1 MHYFKY
7 HTSRYS
13 AYRVTMLISM
23 LLVFVALT
31 SVVQAQPSVFDYPRK
46 AEFVVIEYNQSHAM
60 LLNEDKTPLLR
71 IFGDG
76 RVVVHYPVTMKLAG
90 DYEMNLTDGQ
100 IQKLLISL
108 EQNSLM
114 TFNAGTLIAKVKAE
128 KTRLAT
134 TTSNTLSLRS
144 DTTNTIINIH
154 LEKYIPGATSIA
166 KNNFSQSIVW
176 ANLSLQ
182 AKKYSAIPELAGIA
196 QAESILRAYLKN
208 KSLVKTK

>member
-1 MHYFKY
+1 MHFFKY
-7 HTSRYS
+7 QISRYS
-13 AYRVTMLISM
+13 AYCVTMLISV
-23 LLVFVALT
+23 LLVFVALS
-31 SVVQAQPSVFDYPRK
+31 SVVQAQTSVFDYPRK
-46 AEFVVIEYNQSHAM
+46 AEFVVIEYTQSHAM

-76 RVVVHYPVTMKLAG
+76 SVVVHYPATMKLAG
-90 DYEMNLTDGQ
+90 DYEMKLTDGQ
-100 IQKLLISL
+100 LQKLLVSL

-114 TFNAGTLIAKVKAE
+114 TFNAGTLVAKVKAE
-128 KTRLAT
+128 KSRQAAI
-134 TTSNTLSLRS
+134 SNTLSLRS

-154 LEKYIPGATSIA
+154 LEKYIPGSTSIA

-182 AKKYSAIPELAGIA
+182 AKKYAAIPELVGIA
-196 QAESILRAYLKN
+196 QAESMLRAYLKD